1 MAPAA
6 TAQSLPRWTVTPSAG
21 TIFGDE
27 LDQPSTTVGL
37 AAGLAAAPRFMLE
50 SEIGRVV
57 ELVGLSVPR
66 GSAWLFSGR
75 FLFLAAPADLR
86 VVPYGS
92 VGGSFVRLAARLW
105 FRADLRFIHVNDAPN
120 FWRGSLGLTVGFD

>member
-37 AAGLAAAPRFMLE
+37 AAGRAAAPRFMLE

-92 VGGSFVRLAARLW
+92 VGGSLVRLT
-105 FRADLRFIHVNDAPN
+105 RAGTPDTDQR
-120 FWRGSLGLTVGFD
+120 T